1 MQIKP
6 SLFAILL
13 VLSLVSASKAEAQTE
28 SSEETET
35 LTSEEI
41 LLYQTFHPAHPRVL
55 AAEGPGEDKGAVSVG
70 VTMFGPIPTF
80 DLRYV
85 RGLGSRLMIDG
96 SVATIGVLQRLRL
109 GARYL
114 VLDQEEGSLAI
125 RASLMEA
132 HSFAEP
138 AFVAG
143 AGPGLLYSFGDDVR
157 ITLAIDL
164 AWSFLESTYDNPLGG
179 AFQIQPSLG
188 VEIPLDDDL
197 ELFIEASAL
206 TAIDAD
212 DLYAL
217 PLFSAGLAW

>member
-1 MQIKP
+1 MQKKLTGI
-6 SLFAILL
+6 AILAFSIL
-13 VLSLVSASKAEAQTE
+13 FTPRAQAQETE
-28 SSEETET
+28 PLSSEEVLMYEA
-35 LTSEEI
+35 L
-41 LLYQTFHPAHPRVL
+41 HPAQPRVL
-55 AAEGPGEDKGAVSVG
+55 AAEGPGEGKGAVSIG
-70 VTMFGPIPTF
+70 VSMIGPIPTL

-85 RGLGSRLMIDG
+85 RGLGARLNIEG

-114 VLDQEEGSLAI
+114 ILDREEGAFAI

-143 AGPGLLYSFGDDVR
+143 AGPGLLYSFGEDVR
-157 ITLAIDL
+157 ITIAIDL
-164 AWSFLESTYDNPLGG
+164 AWSFLESTYNNPLGG
-179 AFQIQPSLG
+179 AFQVQPALG
-188 VEIPLDDDL
+188 VEIPLDTDL

-212 DLYAL
+212 QLYAL
-217 PLFSAGLAW
+217 PIFSAGLAW